1 MPNKESTT
9 DFGKENVTFS
19 EKTRRVG
26 EVFTSVAKRYDLM
39 NDLMSLGVH
48 RLWKR
53 AAIGRLLLRPG
64 QKVLD
69 LAGGSGDL
77 TLQMAPQVGENG
89 EVCLTDINE
98 SMLSVG
104 RDRVINANMA
114 DRVRVVLAD
123 AEKLPFSD
131 RYFDRVII
139 SFGLR
144 NVSHKDWALSEMHR
158 VLKPG
163 GKLVVLE
170 FSHPHAWL
178 SPTYNFYSTHIIPKM
193 GSLIL
198 DDEDSY
204 HYLVESIRRHPN
216 QETLLAMFKAAG
228 FERARYKNYTS
239 GIVAIHEG
247 YRI

>member
-1 MPNKESTT
+1 MPNQENTT

-39 NDLMSLGVH
+39 NDCMSLGVH

-53 AAIGRLLLRPG
+53 VAIGRLLLSPG

-77 TLQMAPQVGENG
+77 TLQIAPQVGERG
-89 EVCLTDINE
+89 EVYLTDINE
-98 SMLSVG
+98 AMLSVG
-104 RDRVINANMA
+104 RDRVIDANLA
-114 DRVRVVLAD
+114 DIVQFVLAN
-123 AEKLPFSD
+123 AEKLPFAD

-144 NVSHKDWALSEMHR
+144 NVSHKDWALSEMYR

-170 FSHPHAWL
+170 FSHPQAWL
-178 SPTYNFYSTHIIPKM
+178 SPGYNFYSTHIIPKM
-193 GSLIL
+193 GGLIL
-198 DDEDSY
+198 NDEDSY
-204 HYLVESIRRHPN
+204 HYLVESIRRHPD
-216 QETLLAMFKAAG
+216 QETLLSMFKAAG
-228 FERARYKNYTS
+228 FEKTQYKNYTA